1 MLSVNERIK
10 SLDLYLMLKN
20 CLVIRFFNL
29 VLLLNVWAVTNSFC
43 QVSIN
48 PLIKVGGFIYAFP
61 EYSEFSLHFEAER
74 AFRKRQYFTSGLR
87 LDYINPKNAD
97 KNFFIGYNLKLYPFY
112 FKYKI
117 PYRGFYIGVE
127 PMYLVKS
134 AENPKYRYGPGLG
147 VLFGFQY
154 LIKDRISLGLEADVM
169 YVQNLN
175 RNSTKYRGYSHPSER
190 YFYLFSCV
198 KVGIKLRK

>member
-1 MLSVNERIK
+1 
-10 SLDLYLMLKN
+10 MLKN
-20 CLVIRFFNL
+20 RLVIKFFNL
-29 VLLLNVWAVTNSFC
+29 VLLLTVWAVTNSFC
-43 QVSIN
+43 QVSVN

-61 EYSEFSLHFEAER
+61 EYSEFSLHFEIER

-97 KNFFIGYNLKLYPFY
+97 KNFFIGYDLKLYPFY
-112 FKYKI
+112 FKYKTS
-117 PYRGFYIGVE
+117 YRGFYIGVE

-134 AENPKYRYGPGLG
+134 AETPKYRYGPGLG